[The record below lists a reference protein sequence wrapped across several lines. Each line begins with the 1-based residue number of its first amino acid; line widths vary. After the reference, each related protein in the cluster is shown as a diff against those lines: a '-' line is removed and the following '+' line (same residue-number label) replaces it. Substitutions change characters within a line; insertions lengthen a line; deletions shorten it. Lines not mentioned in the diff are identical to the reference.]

1 MLSPAIVINARS
13 WKRFKKEYEMTKKQ
27 KPSTE
32 TAMGGTER
40 EQEKLKAERA
50 EIGSNI
56 ECATEMYLYTD
67 NLSSMYYTPC

>member
-1 MLSPAIVINARS
+1 
-13 WKRFKKEYEMTKKQ
+13 
-27 KPSTE
+27 
-32 TAMGGTER
+32 MGGTER

-67 NLSSMYYTPC
+67 NLSNMYYTPC